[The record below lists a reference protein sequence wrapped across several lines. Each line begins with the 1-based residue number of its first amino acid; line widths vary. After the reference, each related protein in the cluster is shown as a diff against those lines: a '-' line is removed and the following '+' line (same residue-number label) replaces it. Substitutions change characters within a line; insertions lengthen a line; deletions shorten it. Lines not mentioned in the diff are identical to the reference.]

1 MRFTCCTNTKQIELF
16 GSIFNENVILCTVHI
31 GKKQLILYNEFRV
44 KNCIEES
51 VYGNFK
57 F

>member
-31 GKKQLILYNEFRV
+31 GKKPCFIYNDDRM
-44 KNCIEES
+44 KLDCKGDY
-51 VYGNFK
+51 YGNFK